1 MMSIAPKGIF
11 VPLITPFNEDETIDF
26 QSYKKVID
34 FQVESGVHGLL
45 VGGTTGEYHVMSLE
59 ERKV

>member
-1 MMSIAPKGIF
+1 MSITPKGIF
-11 VPLITPFNEDETIDF
+11 VPLITPFNDDETIDF

-45 VGGTTGEYHVMSLE
+45 LE
-59 ERKV
+59 AQQESTMLCH